1 MKNIFNVT
9 RTGFK
14 TITALPDSWSDQD
27 YKNLLE
33 QMDFDGIA
41 ALVPEELKE
50 MCLMSL
56 TDNEP
61 EEAAKLVLEY
71 IFKDKLNG
79 GQIANLSN
87 ELLDEKLWEEYADL
101 SMHEDFFNVHQ
112 LLYDAFEGTFPHAEA
127 VSFSVKLTAKDK
139 KALAVFDHFAEAPL
153 IRLLVAGLPNNNLIY
168 RLFDEQVDGEK
179 FKEAKDIIWQLK
191 AEKGQQN
198 EITFHVVSSTYWF
211 KDFKYAEPYE
221 AETHADESI

>member
-1 MKNIFNVT
+1 MKNVFSVT
-9 RTGFK
+9 RTSFK

-33 QMDFDGIA
+33 LMDFDGIA
-41 ALVPEELKE
+41 ALAPEELKE

-61 EEAAKLVLEY
+61 EEAAKLVLKY
-71 IFKDKLNG
+71 IFKDKLNA

-139 KALAVFDHFAEAPL
+139 KVLAVFDHFAEAPL
-153 IRLLVAGLPNNNLIY
+153 IRLLVEGLPDNNLIY

-191 AEKGQQN
+191 AEKGQEN

>member
-1 MKNIFNVT
+1 MKNTINVT

-14 TITALPDSWSDQD
+14 TITALPNSWSNQD

-33 QMDFDGIA
+33 LMDFDGIA
-41 ALVPEELKE
+41 ALNPEELKE

-71 IFKDKLNG
+71 RFENRLNA

-87 ELLDEKLWEEYADL
+87 EILDEKLWEEYADL

-127 VSFSVKLTAKDK
+127 VSFSVKLVAKDK
-139 KALAVFDHFAEAPL
+139 KSLTVFDQYAEAPL
-153 IRLLVAGLPNNNLIY
+153 IRLLVNGLPDNNLIY
-168 RLFDEQVDGEK
+168 RLFDEQIDGET

-191 AEKGQQN
+191 SEKGQEN
-198 EITFHVVSSTYWF
+198 EIIFHVISSSYWF
-211 KDFKYAEPYE
+211 KDFKYSEPYE
-221 AETHADESI
+221 AETHADEPI